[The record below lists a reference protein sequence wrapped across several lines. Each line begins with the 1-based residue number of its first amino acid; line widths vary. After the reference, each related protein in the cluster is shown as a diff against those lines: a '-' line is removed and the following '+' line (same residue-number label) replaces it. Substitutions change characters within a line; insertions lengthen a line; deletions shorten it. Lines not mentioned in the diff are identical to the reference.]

1 MPEIGRQIAA
11 TQSDSARHAL
21 AYGRFEEMI
30 TESYSLI
37 PNIQK
42 VVRCAYDRY
51 GRAVEA
57 SRDVSMY
64 AVAAG
69 NMFRTYLTTRDR
81 DLKVMTQHDLEEYRN
96 EVKSLSVET
105 ASRNFIKQ
113 TFERTFNEDN
123 LFTRIFNVEPAWNT
137 AEDCAFQTIKAVN
150 TSMVHPGHL
159 TPLGTALQS
168 NLQSASLRTICN
180 VVGWLSSEYSIADSE
195 EDDSPF
201 FRKSK
206 VYAAQLLVWNLWPF
220 TDNAFD
226 AEVTKSI
233 TKATV
238 QDGALSIGPVQG
250 GVASSNAY
258 PLVKRA
264 VELLAMFDQAMP
276 KERSVS
282 VPIVRACT
290 SANSLLGQR
299 QLRRLQDCTRNH
311 SGLAKRRGQNQVA
324 QKWH

>member
-1 MPEIGRQIAA
+1 MSDIGRQIAA

-42 VVRCAYDRY
+42 VVRSAYDRY
-51 GRAVEA
+51 GRPLET
-57 SRDVSMY
+57 SRDVSTY

-81 DLKVMTQHDLEEYRN
+81 GLKVMTQHDFEEYKK

-105 ASRNFIKQ
+105 ASRNFIKK

-123 LFTRIFNVEPAWNT
+123 LFMKIFNVEPAWST
-137 AEDCAFQTIKAVN
+137 FEDSAFRIIKAIN
-150 TSMVHPGHL
+150 TSMVHPGNL
-159 TPLGTALQS
+159 SPLGTALQS
-168 NLQSASLRTICN
+168 NLQSASLQTVCS
-180 VVGWLSSEYSIADSE
+180 VVGWLANEYSVIDSE

-206 VYAAQLLVWNLWPF
+206 EYAAQLLVWNLWPF
-220 TDNAFD
+220 ADSAFE
-226 AEVTKSI
+226 AEITKSI

-238 QDGALSIGPVQG
+238 QDAALSIGPVQG

-264 VELLAMFDQAMP
+264 IELLAMFDQAMP
-276 KERSVS
+276 KERSVGF
-282 VPIVRACT
+282 PTC
-290 SANSLLGQR
+290 
-299 QLRRLQDCTRNH
+299 QLRMPVLTI
-311 SGLAKRRGQNQVA
+311 S
-324 QKWH
+324 